1 VRRLAPVLFAVFLVL
16 PSMAVVDAAPATA
29 AAINPKVVL
38 IVGATHATTPQYRA
52 AMEQTYQTVR
62 RYTTNVVRVYS
73 PDATWSAAKT
83 AMQGASIVVYMGH
96 GNGYPN
102 PYVSFARPE
111 VQNGF
116 GLNAAAG
123 QGDYNNK
130 YYGEQYIAAEVRLAP
145 SAVVILSHAC
155 YSAGNSEPGMAEPS
169 LSVAK
174 QRLDNFAAGFL
185 KAGARA
191 VIAEVYGSPDPYIV
205 SLFTTHQT
213 IEQIWRNAPT
223 FNNNV
228 FTFPSVRSPGYTAF
242 GDPESRWSQFRR
254 SLVGKPDLRSDDV
267 TGARYARTDGTPA
280 TLVVPG
286 AAEVTAPAGAGLYP
300 DPAMTP
306 DPVTGLAPVTLAP
319 SAKLRLLQGAGT
331 GADGSPVLQVRSFDG
346 SQAGYVLGSG
356 LSPRD
361 STSPAIWAID
371 TGTGAFSPNG
381 DGRGDTIAVTA
392 RASEAVSWRVDVAGG
407 DGAVL
412 ATERGSGEDINAS
425 WDGLVDGAAVAD
437 GTYRVTITAQDA
449 WQNPPTTETAGIEV
463 DTVAPVATVAEAPSP
478 GQFSPN
484 GDGTTD
490 TTKLALESTEAGTAV
505 VTVLGAGDVTVD
517 SFTEAVIAGA
527 DAVTWDGRT
536 SAGGYVPDGAY
547 TLRIQVRDPAGNR
560 SASHTATA
568 VVYAALAKVKSSVGT
583 FFPQDGDTYGRTVA
597 FSFTLRAA
605 ATVNWTIRDGAGTIV
620 RTRLTDRPLPAGT
633 YGFTWNGRNDAGAY
647 VARGRYYS
655 TVTATNGTYT
665 VTQRSSVVA
674 DAFKIVPSDT
684 TPGRG
689 QRLTVTIYS
698 AEPLKRNPTLVI
710 IQPGYSNRSV
720 STTRVSS
727 GVYRATVTLR
737 SGGSGT
743 TLGLRAN
750 GYDAG
755 SRYQWSRISLP
766 LH

>member
-267 TGARYARTDGTPA
+267 TGAAPTVVAAVPPTATMTRLPTWAATNAVALRWSATAGTSPVASYDVRYRRAKWNGGFGSRVTWRSATTATRATFSASSGYTYCFSVRARDANGSVSAWTAETCTAIPLDDRSLARTASWVAGTGSA
-280 TLVVPG
+280 YYRSTYLRSY
-286 AAEVTAPAGAGLYP
+286 TY
-300 DPAMTP
+300 
-306 DPVTGLAPVTLAP
+306 
-319 SAKLRLLQGAGT
+319 SAKLTRTGVVAKRIALLATTCSTCGT
-331 GADGSPVLQVRSFDG
+331 VKVYWGSTLLKTVSLYSKTTVTKKLIPVASF
-346 SQAGYVLGSG
+346 GSG
-356 LSPRD
+356 RR
-361 STSPAIWAID
+361 
-371 TGTGAFSPNG
+371 GTL
-381 DGRGDTIAVTA
+381 TIK
-392 RASEAVSWRVDVAGG
+392 VSS
-407 DGAVL
+407 
-412 ATERGSGEDINAS
+412 SG
-425 WDGLVDGAAVAD
+425 
-437 GTYRVTITAQDA
+437 
-449 WQNPPTTETAGIEV
+449 
-463 DTVAPVATVAEAPSP
+463 
-478 GQFSPN
+478 
-484 GDGTTD
+484 
-490 TTKLALESTEAGTAV
+490 K
-505 VTVLGAGDVTVD
+505 
-517 SFTEAVIAGA
+517 
-527 DAVTWDGRT
+527 
-536 SAGGYVPDGAY
+536 
-547 TLRIQVRDPAGNR
+547 
-560 SASHTATA
+560 
-568 VVYAALAKVKSSVGT
+568 K
-583 FFPQDGDTYGRTVA
+583 
-597 FSFTLRAA
+597 
-605 ATVNWTIRDGAGTIV
+605 
-620 RTRLTDRPLPAGT
+620 
-633 YGFTWNGRNDAGAY
+633 
-647 VARGRYYS
+647 
-655 TVTATNGTYT
+655 
-665 VTQRSSVVA
+665 
-674 DAFKIVPSDT
+674 
-684 TPGRG
+684 
-689 QRLTVTIYS
+689 
-698 AEPLKRNPTLVI
+698 VI
-710 IQPGYSNRSV
+710 ID
-720 STTRVSS
+720 
-727 GVYRATVTLR
+727 GVAIRR
-737 SGGSGT
+737 
-743 TLGLRAN
+743 N
-750 GYDAG
+750 
-755 SRYQWSRISLP
+755 
-766 LH
+766 